1 MLSEHST
8 RAIGLELDFRL
19 ISHFAPLSPT
29 RFGFFFALFS
39 LSLFEIFFPQN
50 EKCMRFPRV
59 RFPQLSE
66 TYSVPRSVKKKQ
78 VKWRKKEREVEKDW
92 RKKSGYVQHR
102 AMDDSKTEGK
112 MEGWQM
118 EGYESFGTLKESK
131 RREREYAK
139 QKYHARSNWGGTCKV
154 D

>member
-19 ISHFAPLSPT
+19 ISHFAPFSPT
-29 RFGFFFALFS
+29 RSVFLCFFFALFS

-66 TYSVPRSVKKKQ
+66 TYSVPHSVKKKQ
-78 VKWRKKEREVEKDW
+78 VKWRKKERERGRERLEKEI
-92 RKKSGYVQHR
+92 RICATQSN
-102 AMDDSKTEGK
+102 
-112 MEGWQM
+112 GWQQN
-118 EGYESFGTLKESK
+118 
-131 RREREYAK
+131 RREDGGLADGGIWELWDSEREQEGERERK
-139 QKYHARSNWGGTCKV
+139 WKGGIKTSS
-154 D
+154 